1 MRTEYDT
8 LVKNNTWELTDRP
21 ANKKIL
27 TNKWV
32 FKLKKNQD
40 GSVDKHKARLVAR
53 GHEQRAGIDY
63 EEVFAPVA
71 RYETIRTLLA
81 VSVQKK
87 LHVHQMDVVAAYVQG
102 DLQEEVYME
111 QPEMFEMKNERDKVC
126 RLKKPLYGLKQAGR
140 AWYTKL
146 DKHLSKV
153 GLKKSNIDPC
163 VYVLGN
169 SPQDRVIVIIYV
181 DDLLIAASSLKNLQ
195 SVKDKLMKNFK
206 MKDLGPI
213 SNILGINVT
222 RKGPTGSIKLTQTK
236 YIQSLLN
243 RFNMIECKS
252 VATPMEIS
260 TVLTKQS
267 SPQTNEERI
276 QMQNVPYR
284 ELIGALIYLSNATR
298 PDIAFVASALS
309 RFCTNPGPTH
319 WKLAKRVLRYLQG
332 TLNCGII
339 YTESN
344 NDKLKA
350 YVDSDWA
357 GDIDDR
363 RSCSGYVFMLA
374 NGPIAWEAKKQR
386 SVALSTMEAE
396 YMALSEVAKESIY
409 MRRLIKHMGYTDLVN
424 DATIVHCDNQS
435 AIQLSKNCVFHGKS
449 KHIAIRYHFSR
460 EASDNGEIKIIYLK
474 SEQMKA
480 DILTKALSKDKHI
493 HCMDL
498 LNLS

>member
-195 SVKDKLMKNFK
+195 SVKDKLMKNF
-206 MKDLGPI
+206 
-213 SNILGINVT
+213 
-222 RKGPTGSIKLTQTK
+222 
-236 YIQSLLN
+236 
-243 RFNMIECKS
+243 
-252 VATPMEIS
+252 
-260 TVLTKQS
+260 
-267 SPQTNEERI
+267 
-276 QMQNVPYR
+276 
-284 ELIGALIYLSNATR
+284 
-298 PDIAFVASALS
+298 
-309 RFCTNPGPTH
+309 
-319 WKLAKRVLRYLQG
+319 
-332 TLNCGII
+332 
-339 YTESN
+339 
-344 NDKLKA
+344 
-350 YVDSDWA
+350 
-357 GDIDDR
+357 
-363 RSCSGYVFMLA
+363 
-374 NGPIAWEAKKQR
+374 
-386 SVALSTMEAE
+386 
-396 YMALSEVAKESIY
+396 
-409 MRRLIKHMGYTDLVN
+409 
-424 DATIVHCDNQS
+424 
-435 AIQLSKNCVFHGKS
+435 
-449 KHIAIRYHFSR
+449 
-460 EASDNGEIKIIYLK
+460 
-474 SEQMKA
+474 
-480 DILTKALSKDKHI
+480 
-493 HCMDL
+493 
-498 LNLS
+498 